1 MYRIGDR
8 VCLRYHMSKVGTV
21 TNMWQQAVTAGNG
34 AGAFSKMWIITF
46 VTDDGEEVIMKAQ
59 DIMKAD

>member
-8 VCLRYHMSKVGTV
+8 VCPRFHMSRVGTV
-21 TNMWQQAVTAGNG
+21 IDMRQQAVTAGNG
-34 AGAFSKMWIITF
+34 AGAFSKMWIIVF
-46 VTDDGEEVIMKAQ
+46 VTDDGEELTMKAQ

>member
-8 VCLRYHMSKVGTV
+8 VCPRYYMSKVGTV
-21 TNMWQQAVTAGNG
+21 IDMRQQAVTAGNG
-34 AGAFSKMWIITF
+34 AGAFSKMWIIVF
-46 VTDDGEEVIMKAQ
+46 VTDDGEELTMKAQ

>member
-8 VCLRYHMSKVGTV
+8 VCPRYHMSRVGTV
-21 TNMWQQAVTAGNG
+21 IDMRQQAVTAGNG
-34 AGAFSKMWIITF
+34 AGAFSKMWVIVF
-46 VTDDGEEVIMKAQ
+46 VTDDGEELTMKAQ

>member
-8 VCLRYHMSKVGTV
+8 VCPRYHMSKVGTV
-21 TNMWQQAVTAGNG
+21 IDMRQQAVTAGNG
-34 AGAFSKMWIITF
+34 AGAFSKMWIIVF
-46 VTDDGEEVIMKAQ
+46 VTDDGEELTMKAQ